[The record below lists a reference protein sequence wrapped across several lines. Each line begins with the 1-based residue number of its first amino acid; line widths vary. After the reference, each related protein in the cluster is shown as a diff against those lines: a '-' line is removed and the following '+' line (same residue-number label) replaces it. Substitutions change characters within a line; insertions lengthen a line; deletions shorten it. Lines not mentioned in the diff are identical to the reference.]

1 MAKERIKL
9 DLDSTDNLDFERD
22 IAIPTPDGRELVIPF
37 TCKYRDRVE
46 TGALFDSFGDTGPAP
61 AEQPAAPRKGRKA
74 AGQAATAPKA
84 PTLEDGAVAA
94 AQADAD
100 TVMKCFTGWGLEMP
114 FTRENV
120 VKFVTR
126 YPGATLAL
134 LLDYRVSLTQ
144 GRLGN

>member
-9 DLDSTDNLDFERD
+9 DLDSTDDLDFERE
-22 IAIPTPDGRELVIPF
+22 IAIPTPDGRELLIPF
-37 TCKYRDRVE
+37 TCKYRDRVAIAE
-46 TGALFDSFGDTGPAP
+46 LFDTFSQVGDAP
-61 AEQPAAPRKGRKA
+61 KAAAAPRKGRKA
-74 AGQAATAPKA
+74 ATPP
-84 PTLEDGAVAA
+84 PTLGQGAVAA

-100 TVMKCFTGWGLEMP
+100 SIMKCFTGWGLDMP
-114 FTRENV
+114 FNRDNV
-120 VKFVTR
+120 VKLVTR